1 MNKIHKVYLPLLRV
15 SNNIPT
21 FASSN
26 DTKRRA
32 LSKDKT
38 SESTAIME
46 LIALLIRSRP
56 KTILLLSKTA
66 SLFVSKL
73 SEMEKERKRSRDCL
87 TGQSSLMKPSC
98 TLP

>member
-1 MNKIHKVYLPLLRV
+1 MYKVYLSLLRV
-15 SNNIPT
+15 SNNILT
-21 FASSN
+21 FAASN

-73 SEMEKERKRSRDCL
+73 NEMEKEHKRSRDYL
-87 TGQSSLMKPSC
+87 TLLEDIDKVVKDNVE
-98 TLP
+98 